1 MRWRHSVIGESKQ
14 RQRHAQE
21 HEKPLLGTEQGLQ
34 GTNKE
39 FKGKIKEGNKETKE
53 AKGA

>member
-1 MRWRHSVIGESKQ
+1 MVKVVESKTG
-14 RQRHAQE
+14 E
-21 HEKPLLGTEQGLQ
+21 EQ

-39 FKGKIKEGNKETKE
+39 SKGKIKEGNKEAKE

>member
-1 MRWRHSVIGESKQ
+1 V
-14 RQRHAQE
+14 
-21 HEKPLLGTEQGLQ
+21 Q

-39 FKGKIKEGNKETKE
+39 SKGKIKEGNKEAKE